1 MPLNQHFNSK
11 MKIHRNSYFILAV
24 AILMTIL
31 VFSYLNPNNLLFAL
45 NANKER
51 VKIKKLPEAL
61 IIGSPKCGKFLK

>member
-1 MPLNQHFNSK
+1 MNSTKHSASK
-11 MKIHRNSYFILAV
+11 MKIHLYFILAV

-31 VFSYLNPNNLLFAL
+31 VFSYFNPNNLRFAL